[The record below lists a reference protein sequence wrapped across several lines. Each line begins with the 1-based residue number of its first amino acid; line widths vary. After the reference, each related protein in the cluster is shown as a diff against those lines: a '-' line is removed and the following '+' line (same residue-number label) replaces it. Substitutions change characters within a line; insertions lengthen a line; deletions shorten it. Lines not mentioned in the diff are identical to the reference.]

1 MDLKKLTAP
10 VIIWVILTV
19 LTVWLLLTV
28 GTNWRGIGHALGPGL
43 IISAAVTGLA
53 YFVVFAFKTQ
63 FGGRNETAV
72 EAKKILNERY
82 LKEYLE
88 LWKQQTVGNKL
99 TVCCVTR

>member
-1 MDLKKLTAP
+1 
-10 VIIWVILTV
+10 
-19 LTVWLLLTV
+19 
-28 GTNWRGIGHALGPGL
+28 
-43 IISAAVTGLA
+43 
-53 YFVVFAFKTQ
+53 TQ

-82 LKEYLE
+82 LKEYLK